1 MSEAAAVTT
10 KAPAALMKQYCANQ
24 NVQAKLEG
32 LLGESKNSFVASL
45 LDLYTSDSNL
55 MACDPALV
63 MAEAMKAAVLKLP
76 ITKSLGFAYI
86 VPFKDGSGTPIPTF
100 IMGYRG
106 YIQLAMRTGQYRSI
120 NADCVY
126 EGETAKFN
134 RVTGM
139 LEIAGEA
146 KSDKAIGY
154 FAYFEMLNGFY
165 KAIYWTREKVTE
177 HAKKKSKSWRKQNSP
192 WHTDFD
198 AMACKTML
206 RQILSKY
213 GFMSVEFM
221 TAIAHDVDDEV
232 NAEVDA
238 NGNGAPLV
246 IEDQPRIL
254 ASANNDDPA
263 DMQAEPAET
272 VDQETGEIIKGQ
284 PENEP
289 PAPDPI
295 AQELDGLTEDPDF

>member
-1 MSEAAAVTT
+1 MSESAVTT
-10 KAPAALMKQYCANQ
+10 QSPAPAALMKRYCASQ

-45 LDLYTSDSNL
+45 LDLYTSDSAL

-86 VPFKDGSGTPIPTF
+86 VPFKDASGTPIPTF

-126 EGETAKFN
+126 EGETAIFN

-139 LEIAGEA
+139 LEITGEA

-165 KAIYWTREKVTE
+165 KAIYWTREKITE

-221 TAIAHDVDDEV
+221 TAIAHDVDDDV
-232 NAEVDA
+232 NADVAA
-238 NGNGAPLV
+238 NGNGVPLV
-246 IEDQPRIL
+246 IEGNPRIV
-254 ASANNDDPA
+254 ASANGDDPE
-263 DMQAEPAET
+263 DMQSALPDI
-272 VDQETGEIIKGQ
+272 VDQETGEVVGRDK
-284 PENEP
+284 
-289 PAPDPI
+289 ASDPQ
-295 AQELDGLTEDPDF
+295 QELDGLPEDPDF

>member
-1 MSEAAAVTT
+1 MSEAAVTT
-10 KAPAALMKQYCANQ
+10 KAPAALMKQYCASQ

-45 LDLYTSDSNL
+45 LDLYTSDTAL
-55 MACDPALV
+55 MACNPALV

-106 YIQLAMRTGQYRSI
+106 YIQLALRTGQYRSI

-134 RVTGM
+134 RVTGI
-139 LEIAGEA
+139 LEITGEA
-146 KSDKAIGY
+146 TSDKAIGY

-177 HAKKKSKSWRKQNSP
+177 HAKKKSKSWKKQNSP

-221 TAIAHDVDDEV
+221 NAIAHDVDDDV
-232 NAEVDA
+232 DAEVAA
-238 NGNGAPLV
+238 NGNASPLL
-246 IEDQPRIL
+246 IDDQTRML
-254 ASANNDDPA
+254 ASANDDDPG
-263 DMQAEPAET
+263 DMQAEEADT
-272 VDQETGEIIKGQ
+272 VDQETGEIIKQ
-284 PENEP
+284 E
-289 PAPDPI
+289 ALASDPV
-295 AQELDGLTEDPDF
+295 ADESDGLDADPNF

>member
-1 MSEAAAVTT
+1 MSEIQEKKKVPPAELMRRYISGESIQT
-10 KAPAALMKQYCANQ
+10 KMQQ
-24 NVQAKLEG
+24 I
-32 LLGESKNSFVASL
+32 LGENKNTFLASL
-45 LDLYTSDSNL
+45 LDLYTSDSQL

-63 MAEAMKAAVLKLP
+63 IGEAIKAATLKLP

-86 VPFKDGSGTPIPTF
+86 VPFKDAAGKSIPTF

-106 YIQLAMRTGQYRSI
+106 YIQLAMRTGQYKSI

-134 RVTGM
+134 RVTGE
-139 LEIAGEA
+139 LTITGEA
-146 KSDKAIGY
+146 TSDKAIGY

-165 KAIYWTREKVTE
+165 KAIYWTKERVTE
-177 HAKKKSKSWRKQNSP
+177 HAKKKSRSWKKQNSP

-206 RQILSKY
+206 RQILGKY

-221 TAIAHDVDDEV
+221 NAIAHDVDDEV
-232 NAEVDA
+232 NAEVEA
-238 NGNGAPLV
+238 NGNRVPLM
-246 IEDQPRIL
+246 IEDQPRML
-254 ASANNDDPA
+254 VSANNDDPA
-263 DMQAEPAET
+263 DMQAEV
-272 VDQETGEIIKGQ
+272 VDQETGEIIKEQ
-284 PENEP
+284 PAQEAS
-289 PAPDPI
+289 APDPV

>member
-1 MSEAAAVTT
+1 MSEAAVTT
-10 KAPAALMKQYCANQ
+10 QAPAALMKRYCANQ
-24 NVQAKLEG
+24 TVQAKLEG

-86 VPFKDGSGTPIPTF
+86 VPFKDSSGKLIPTF

-139 LEIAGEA
+139 LEITGDA

-154 FAYFEMLNGFY
+154 FAYFEMLNGFN
-165 KAIYWTREKVTE
+165 KAIYWTREKVTD
-177 HAKKKSKSWRKQNSP
+177 HAKKKSKSWKKQNSP

-221 TAIAHDVDDEV
+221 NAIAHDVDDEV
-232 NAEVDA
+232 DAEVAA

-246 IEDQPRIL
+246 IEDQPRML
-254 ASANNDDPA
+254 ASANNDDPE
-263 DMQAEPAET
+263 DMQTEPAET
-272 VDQETGEIIKGQ
+272 VDQETGEIIKADDK
-284 PENEP
+284 PS
-289 PAPDPI
+289 DPV
-295 AQELDGLTEDPDF
+295 ADELDGLNADPDF

>member
-1 MSEAAAVTT
+1 MSEAAVTT
-10 KAPAALMKQYCANQ
+10 KAPPALMKAYCANQ
-24 NVQAKLEG
+24 NAQAKLEG

-45 LDLYTSDSNL
+45 LDLYTSDTNL

-86 VPFKDGSGTPIPTF
+86 VPFKDGNGKSIPTF

-106 YIQLAMRTGQYRSI
+106 YIQLAMRTGQYKSI

-134 RVTGM
+134 RVTGE
-139 LEIAGEA
+139 LTITGEA
-146 KSDKAIGY
+146 TSDKAIGY
-154 FAYFEMLNGFY
+154 FAFFQMFNGFY
-165 KAIYWTREKVTE
+165 KAIYWTKERVTE
-177 HAKKKSKSWRKQNSP
+177 HAKKKSKSWKRQNSP

-232 NAEVDA
+232 SAEVDA
-238 NGNGAPLV
+238 NGNGTPLV
-246 IEDQPRIL
+246 IEDQPRML

-263 DMQAEPAET
+263 DMQAEPVET
-272 VDQETGEIIKGQ
+272 VDQETGEIIKEQ
-284 PENEP
+284 PAKEP
-289 PAPDPI
+289 PAPDPVV
-295 AQELDGLTEDPDF
+295 QELDGLTEEPDF

>member
-1 MSEAAAVTT
+1 MSEAAVTT
-10 KAPAALMKQYCANQ
+10 KAPSALMKAYCANQ

-45 LDLYTSDSNL
+45 LDLYTSDTNL

-86 VPFKDGSGTPIPTF
+86 VPFKDGNGNSIPTF

-106 YIQLAMRTGQYRSI
+106 YIQLAMRTGQYKSI

-134 RVTGM
+134 RVTGE
-139 LEIAGEA
+139 LTITGEA

-177 HAKKKSKSWRKQNSP
+177 HAKKKSKSWKRQNSP

-213 GFMSVEFM
+213 GFMSVEVM

-232 NAEVDA
+232 SADVEA

-246 IEDQPRIL
+246 IEDQPRML

-263 DMQAEPAET
+263 DMQVEPVET
-272 VDQETGEIIKGQ
+272 VDQETGEIIKEQ
-284 PENEP
+284 PDKEAP
-289 PAPDPI
+289 VPDPI
-295 AQELDGLTEDPDF
+295 VQELDGLTEDPDF